1 MRLQSLIKPLSEGP
15 MPVVGMSSTAEKT
28 IDVVIS
34 CLSKFNSSTIGV
46 VELCGLSKKLLES
59 KNIKLWRD
67 ENVTKKS
74 TTFANTKYLAVHTRS
89 SNWTN
94 EYLLVM
100 LTMGYLN
107 KEVVT
112 PELSAEL
119 RKIDVGHGYAKVLME
134 EFKSD
139 TMLTAESFDLGL
151 AVNVYYTTTF
161 VNILN
166 SKAPHE
172 VPDLVREALCFELE
186 TDGLPLAVLAIGDK
200 LEAKPEIEKTSLYLE
215 KSNGDLVLLNH
226 NRKQEISNKS
236 DIVSLSSIDF
246 ADTVPNVVVA
256 TTEDVPDS
264 FSLSTPELNRVAT
277 ICSLSADIVLFL
289 EDKFYDKSY
298 LYMAKF
304 LDSLRIATNN
314 RYRYRVN
321 TATKNKK
328 DKILEQ
334 IAEAVSFAFLESLKN
349 HTTYNDFHDTQ
360 DIFVPTTDKLE
371 WVDSVSPQD
380 VYVGVIG
387 STGSRTCTD
396 ARYANHI
403 MNMYPGIKKTID
415 LGLRQKV
422 SSNAIETV
430 EMTSQRALGIVE
442 DLMYVMT
449 YLLKHFRNLPDNEL
463 LKYVTAAVGTNR
475 YTTADE
481 VRKAYHIFDPNIRL
495 GVNDYAIVN
504 SSSLL
509 VHILN
514 HYYASSLEGD
524 IVRNGTKMFTGLG
537 KYILFLSKV

>member
-74 TTFANTKYLAVHTRS
+74 TTFVNTKYLAVNTRS
-89 SNWTN
+89 TNWTN
-94 EYLLVM
+94 EYFLVM
-100 LTMGYLN
+100 LTFGYLN
-107 KEVVT
+107 KDVIT

-119 RKIDVGHGYAKVLME
+119 RKIDVDHGYAKVLME

-151 AVNVYYTTTF
+151 AVNVFYTTTF

-200 LEAKPEIEKTSLYLE
+200 LEAKPEIAKTSLYLE

-226 NRKQEISNKS
+226 SRKQEISNKN

-246 ADTVPNVVVA
+246 DDILPIIDEITSEDTP
-256 TTEDVPDS
+256 ES
-264 FSLSTPELNRVAT
+264 FSLSTPDLNRVAT
-277 ICSLSADIVLFL
+277 ICSLSADTVLFL

-304 LDSLRIATNN
+304 LDSLRIANN
-314 RYRYRVN
+314 RYRYRVS

-334 IAEAVSFAFLESLKN
+334 IAEVVSFAFLESLKN
-349 HTTYNDFHDTQ
+349 HTAYNDFHDTQ
-360 DIFVPTTDKLE
+360 DVFVPTTDKLE

-403 MNMYPGIKKTID
+403 MNMHPGIKRTID
-415 LGLRQKV
+415 LGLKQKV
-422 SSNAIETV
+422 SSSAIETV

-463 LKYVTAAVGTNR
+463 LKYVNAAVGTNR
-475 YTTADE
+475 YTTIDE

-495 GVNDYAIVN
+495 GANDYTTIN
-504 SSSLL
+504 SSPLL

-524 IVRNGTKMFTGLG
+524 IGRNGTKMFTGLG
-537 KYILFLSKV
+537 RYILFLSKV

>member
-1 MRLQSLIKPLSEGP
+1 

-46 VELCGLSKKLLES
+46 VELCKLSKKLLES
-59 KNIKLWRD
+59 KNIKLWKD

-74 TTFANTKYLAVHTRS
+74 TTFVNTKYLAVNTRS
-89 SNWTN
+89 VNWTN
-94 EYLLVM
+94 EYFLIV
-100 LTMGYLN
+100 LTGGYLN
-107 KEVVT
+107 TDVIT

-134 EFKSD
+134 EFRSD
-139 TMLTAESFDLGL
+139 TMLIADSFDLGL
-151 AVNVYYTTTF
+151 AVNVYYTTVF

-172 VPDLVREALCFELE
+172 VSDLVREALCFELE
-186 TDGLPLAVLAIGDK
+186 TDGLSLAVLAIDNK
-200 LEAKPEIEKTSLYLE
+200 IETKPEIEKTSLYLE
-215 KSNGDLVLLNH
+215 ESNGDLVLLNH
-226 NRKQEISNKS
+226 SRIHEISNKS

-256 TTEDVPDS
+256 TAEDVPES
-264 FSLSTPELNRVAT
+264 FSLSTPDLNRVAT
-277 ICSLSADIVLFL
+277 ICSLSADTVLFL

-304 LDSLRIATNN
+304 LDSLRVANN

-334 IAEAVSFAFLESLKN
+334 IAEVVSFAFLESLKN
-349 HTTYNDFHDTQ
+349 HTAYNDFHDTQ
-360 DIFVPTTDKLE
+360 DVFVPTTDKLE
-371 WVDSVSPQD
+371 WADSVSPQD

-403 MNMYPGIKKTID
+403 MNMHPGIKRTID
-415 LGLRQKV
+415 LGLKQKV
-422 SSNAIETV
+422 SSNAVETV

-481 VRKAYHIFDPNIRL
+481 VRKAYHVFDPNIRL
-495 GVNDYAIVN
+495 GANDYAIVN
-504 SSSLL
+504 SSPLL